1 MDFFHTLHWT
11 LRTALILIGAAGC
24 HIVIRSLHGVIMKIT
39 TASGSDRKKTREIFW
54 KSHPKIATVTSLTGS
69 AVTFAVYFFAVGF
82 ALKEFN
88 ISLTAY
94 FATASV
100 IGLAVAFG
108 TQGLVQ
114 DVVIGLT
121 LVFTDVFD
129 VGDVIEVSGQIGK
142 VERIGLRFT
151 IITNM
156 AQQRVYIPNRNIA
169 VVGRYKK
176 GHVRAYADIQI
187 PDEMEEKQLI
197 KIAEKTAQGMYE
209 QFLAI
214 IPEPPETFGVYT
226 ASGGAWKYLRIRF
239 RIWPGQNSLLET
251 VFRQRLTAELKRST
265 PGYSD
270 WMITITYRAQ

>member
-1 MDFFHTLHWT
+1 MDFFHSLHWT
-11 LRTALILIGAAGC
+11 LRTVLILIGASAC
-24 HIVIRSLHGVIMKIT
+24 HIMIRSLHGLIMKLA
-39 TASGSDRKKTREIFW
+39 TASNSDRKKTREIFW
-54 KSHPKIATVTSLTGS
+54 KSHPKIATLTSLIGS
-69 AVTFAVYFFAVGF
+69 AVTFAVYFFAAGF

-94 FATASV
+94 FATASI

-108 TQGLVQ
+108 TQGLIQ

-156 AQQRVYIPNRNIA
+156 AQQRVYIPNRSIA

-187 PDEMEEKQLI
+187 PDEMEEGQLI
-197 KIAEKTAQGMYE
+197 KTAETTAQGMHE

-226 ASGGAWKYLRIRF
+226 TAGGAWKYLRIRF
-239 RIWPGQNSLLET
+239 RIWPGQNSLLEN
-251 VFRQRLTAELKRST
+251 VFRQRLTTEIKKIIPS
-265 PGYSD
+265 YSD
-270 WMITITYRAQ
+270 WMISITFRAQ